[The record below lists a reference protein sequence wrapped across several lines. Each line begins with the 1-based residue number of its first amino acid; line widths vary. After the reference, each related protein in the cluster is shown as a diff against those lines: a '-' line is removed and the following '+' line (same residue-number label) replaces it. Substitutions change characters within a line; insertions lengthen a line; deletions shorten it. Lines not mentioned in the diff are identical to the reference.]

1 MITIEMLNQNP
12 ALSALTDAQ
21 KAAIAEIS
29 KNDEAT
35 VIGTKIG
42 ALHGQYDAD
51 ILNVSGIAKAEGEK
65 SYDYLKRVL
74 GDYKT
79 KSDEVSTLQ
88 AKIETQKQKIID
100 LTKQMSVTG
109 SDEVLAKQ
117 LSEAKQ
123 QLKDARHQVTQLQTQ
138 LTSKRDELNQAKA
151 EYEKKEKDLQVG
163 FAFTNATAGLKF
175 KADVSEPVKK
185 ILLAAA
191 KDEILAKGT
200 PDFIDDGQGGK
211 KLVFR
216 DTAGNT
222 INNPKN
228 NLNPYTLSELVMETS
243 LKDVID
249 TGKQQ
254 PGGGTG
260 PNKPSGGSPS
270 AGTFDL
276 AGVKTQ
282 LEADRQIEN
291 YLLSIGLTRD
301 NVEFGNKVLEIRN
314 ENNVSELPIR

>member
-1 MITIEMLNQNP
+1 MITIEMLNQNA
-12 ALSALTDAQ
+12 ALSTLTDAQ
-21 KAAIAEIS
+21 KAAITEIS

-79 KSDEVSTLQ
+79 KLDGTKTLSAQ
-88 AKIETQKQKIID
+88 LEAQKKKVTELEAK
-100 LTKQMSVTG
+100 LAAGG
-109 SDEVLAKQ
+109 SDEAL
-117 LSEAKQ
+117 KQ

-138 LTSKRDELNQAKA
+138 LTAKTGELDRAKKD
-151 EYEKKEKDLQVG
+151 YEQKEKDLQVG
-163 FAFTNATAGLKF
+163 FAFTNATAGIKF

-200 PDFIDDGQGGK
+200 PDFIDDGNGGK
-211 KLVFR
+211 KLVLR
-216 DTAGNT
+216 DAAGNT
-222 INNPKN
+222 LNNPKN
-228 NLNPYTLSELVMETS
+228 NLNPYTIEELVLETS

-249 TGKQQ
+249 TGRQQ
-254 PGGGTG
+254 PGGGTSPIK
-260 PNKPSGGSPS
+260 PNGGGGTTLDLSG
-270 AGTFDL
+270 A
-276 AGVKTQ
+276 KTQ
-282 LEADRQIEN
+282 LEADAQIEN
-291 YLLSIGLTRD
+291 YLLSTGLTRD
-301 NVEFGNKVLEIRN
+301 NAEFGNKVLEIRN

>member
-1 MITIEMLNQNP
+1 MITIEMLNQNA
-12 ALSALTDAQ
+12 ALSTLTDAQ
-21 KAAIAEIS
+21 KAAITEIS

-79 KSDEVSTLQ
+79 KLDGTKTLSAQ
-88 AKIETQKQKIID
+88 LEAQKKKVTELEAK
-100 LTKQMSVTG
+100 LAAGG
-109 SDEVLAKQ
+109 SDEAL
-117 LSEAKQ
+117 KQ

-138 LTSKRDELNQAKA
+138 LTAKA
-151 EYEKKEKDLQVG
+151 GELDRAKKDYEQKEKDLQVG
-163 FAFTNATAGLKF
+163 FAFTNATAGIKF

-200 PDFIDDGQGGK
+200 PDFIDDGNGGK
-211 KLVFR
+211 KLVLR
-216 DTAGNT
+216 DAAGNT
-222 INNPKN
+222 LNNPKN
-228 NLNPYTLSELVMETS
+228 NLNPYTIEELVMETS

-249 TGKQQ
+249 TGRQQ
-254 PGGGTG
+254 PGGGTVPPVK
-260 PNKPSGGSPS
+260 PNGGG
-270 AGTFDL
+270 GTTLDL
-276 AGVKTQ
+276 SGVKTQ
-282 LEADRQIEN
+282 LEADTQIEK
-291 YLLSIGLTRD
+291 YLLSTGLTRD
-301 NVEFGNKVLEIRN
+301 NAEFGNKVLEIRN

>member
-1 MITIEMLNQNP
+1 MITIEMLNQNA
-12 ALSALTDAQ
+12 ALSTLTDAQ
-21 KAAIAEIS
+21 KAAITEIS

-79 KSDEVSTLQ
+79 KLDGTKTLSAQ
-88 AKIETQKQKIID
+88 LEAQKNKVAELEAK
-100 LTKQMSVTG
+100 LAAGG
-109 SDEVLAKQ
+109 SDEAL
-117 LSEAKQ
+117 KQ

-138 LTSKRDELNQAKA
+138 LTAKTGELDRAKKD
-151 EYEKKEKDLQVG
+151 YEQKEKDLQVG
-163 FAFTNATAGLKF
+163 FAFTNATAGIKF

-200 PDFIDDGQGGK
+200 PDFIDDGNGGK
-211 KLVFR
+211 KLVLR
-216 DTAGNT
+216 DAAGNT
-222 INNPKN
+222 LNNPKN
-228 NLNPYTLSELVMETS
+228 NLNPYTIEELVMETS

-249 TGKQQ
+249 TGRQQ
-254 PGGGTG
+254 PGGGTVPPVK
-260 PNKPSGGSPS
+260 PNGGG
-270 AGTFDL
+270 GTTLDL
-276 AGVKTQ
+276 SGVKTQ
-282 LEADRQIEN
+282 LEADTQIEK
-291 YLLSIGLTRD
+291 YLLSTGLTRD
-301 NVEFGNKVLEIRN
+301 NAEFGNKVLEIRN

>member
-1 MITIEMLNQNP
+1 MITIEMLNQNA
-12 ALSALTDAQ
+12 ALSTLTDAQ
-21 KAAIAEIS
+21 KAAITEIS

-79 KSDEVSTLQ
+79 KLDGTKTLSAQ
-88 AKIETQKQKIID
+88 LEAQKNKVAELEAK
-100 LTKQMSVTG
+100 LAAGG
-109 SDEVLAKQ
+109 SDEAL
-117 LSEAKQ
+117 KQ

-138 LTSKRDELNQAKA
+138 LTAKTGELDRAKKD
-151 EYEKKEKDLQVG
+151 YEQKEKDLQVG
-163 FAFTNATAGLKF
+163 FAFTNATAGIKF

-200 PDFIDDGQGGK
+200 PDFIDDGNGGK
-211 KLVFR
+211 KLVLR
-216 DTAGNT
+216 DAAGNT
-222 INNPKN
+222 LNNPKN
-228 NLNPYTLSELVMETS
+228 NLNPYTIEELVMETS

-249 TGKQQ
+249 TGIQQ
-254 PGGGTG
+254 SGGGTVPPVK
-260 PNKPSGGSPS
+260 PNGGG
-270 AGTFDL
+270 GTTLDL
-276 AGVKTQ
+276 SGVKTQ
-282 LEADRQIEN
+282 LEADTQIEK
-291 YLLSIGLTRD
+291 YLLSTGLTRD
-301 NVEFGNKVLEIRN
+301 NAEFGNKVLEIRN

>member
-1 MITIEMLNQNP
+1 MLTIEMLKQSA
-12 ALSALTDAQ
+12 ALAGLTDAQ
-21 KAAIAEIS
+21 MTAITELS

-51 ILNVSGIAKAEGEK
+51 ILSITGIAKTDGEK

-74 GDYKT
+74 NDNKT
-79 KSDEVSTLQ
+79 KIDSSKTLAAQLKTSQDKVTELEKKIADGAVDEQV
-88 AKIETQKQKIID
+88 
-100 LTKQMSVTG
+100 
-109 SDEVLAKQ
+109 
-117 LSEAKQ
+117 KQ

-138 LTSKRDELNQAKA
+138 LTQKTTELDTAKKD
-151 EYEKKEKDLQVG
+151 YEQKEKDLQVG

-211 KLVFR
+211 KLVLR
-216 DTAGNT
+216 DAAGNT
-222 INNPKN
+222 LNNPKN
-228 NLNPYTLSELVMETS
+228 NLNPYTLEELVMETS

-254 PGGGTG
+254 PGGGT
-260 PNKPSGGSPS
+260 KPII
-270 AGTFDL
+270 TDHKTVTLDL
-276 AGVKTQ
+276 SGVKTQ
-282 LEADRQIEN
+282 QEADTQIEN
-291 YLLSIGLTRD
+291 YLLSTGLTRD
-301 NVEFGNKVLEIRN
+301 NAEFGNKALEIRT

>member
-1 MITIEMLNQNP
+1 MITIEMLNQNA
-12 ALSALTDAQ
+12 ALSTLTDAQ
-21 KAAIAEIS
+21 KAAITEIS

-51 ILNVSGIAKAEGEK
+51 ILNVSGVAKAEGEK

-79 KSDEVSTLQ
+79 KLDGTKTLSAQ
-88 AKIETQKQKIID
+88 LEAQKNKVTELEAK
-100 LTKQMSVTG
+100 LAAGG
-109 SDEVLAKQ
+109 SDEAL
-117 LSEAKQ
+117 KQ

-138 LTSKRDELNQAKA
+138 LTAKTGELDRAKKD
-151 EYEKKEKDLQVG
+151 YEQKEKDLQVG
-163 FAFTNATAGLKF
+163 FAFTNATAGIKF

-200 PDFIDDGQGGK
+200 PDFIDDGNGGK
-211 KLVFR
+211 KLVLR
-216 DTAGNT
+216 DAAGNT
-222 INNPKN
+222 LNNPKN
-228 NLNPYTLSELVMETS
+228 NLNPYTIEELVMETS

-249 TGKQQ
+249 TGRQQ
-254 PGGGTG
+254 PGGGTVPPVK
-260 PNKPSGGSPS
+260 PNGGG
-270 AGTFDL
+270 GTTLDL
-276 AGVKTQ
+276 SCVKTQ
-282 LEADRQIEN
+282 LEADTQIEK
-291 YLLSIGLTRD
+291 YLLSTGLTRD
-301 NVEFGNKVLEIRN
+301 NAEFGNKVLEIRN

>member
-21 KAAIAEIS
+21 KATIAEIS

-51 ILNVSGIAKAEGEK
+51 ILNVSGIAKTDGEK

-79 KSDEVSTLQ
+79 KLDSTKTLSAQ
-88 AKIETQKQKIID
+88 LEASKKKVTELETK
-100 LTKQMSVTG
+100 LAAGG
-109 SDEVLAKQ
+109 SDEVL
-117 LSEAKQ
+117 KQ
-123 QLKDARHQVTQLQTQ
+123 QLKDAKHQVVQLQTQ
-138 LTSKRDELNQAKA
+138 LTAKGEELDNAKKD
-151 EYEKKEKDLQVG
+151 YEAKEKNMQVG
-163 FAFTNATAGLKF
+163 FAFANATAGIKF
-175 KADVSEPVKK
+175 KAGIAESVQK
-185 ILLAAA
+185 ILLSAA

-200 PDFIDDGQGGK
+200 PDFIDDGHGNK
-211 KLVFR
+211 KLVLR
-216 DTAGNT
+216 DENGNT
-222 INNPKN
+222 LNNPKN
-228 NLNPYTLSELVMETS
+228 NLNPYTLNELIMETS

-254 PGGGTG
+254 SGGGTKPLDK
-260 PNKPSGGSPS
+260 PNGGGGHLTALDLSG
-270 AGTFDL
+270 A
-276 AGVKTQ
+276 KTQ
-282 LEADRQIEN
+282 LEADTQIEN
-291 YLLSIGLTRD
+291 YLLSTGLTRD